1 MLNGPI
7 NCEDPT
13 LGRSMTSHNNSPKRG
28 KVFEED
34 DVVHLLSAAIAREG
48 GQSAFAKRHGL
59 DRSGVNM
66 VLHGKKRVND
76 SVAAALGLRRV
87 YVAK

>member
-1 MLNGPI
+1 MI
-7 NCEDPT
+7 S
-13 LGRSMTSHNNSPKRG
+13 RNNSHKRG

-34 DVVHLLSAAIAREG
+34 DVVDLLSAAIKREG
-48 GQSAFAKRHGL
+48 GQTAFAKRHGL

-66 VLHGKKRVND
+66 ILHRKKRVND

-87 YVAK
+87 YVTK

>member
-1 MLNGPI
+1 
-7 NCEDPT
+7 
-13 LGRSMTSHNNSPKRG
+13 MTNRNNSHKRG
-28 KVFEED
+28 KLFEEG
-34 DVVHLLSAAIAREG
+34 DVVHLLSAAIEREG

-66 VLHGKKRVND
+66 ILHGKKRVND

-87 YVAK
+87 YIAK

>member
-1 MLNGPI
+1 
-7 NCEDPT
+7 
-13 LGRSMTSHNNSPKRG
+13 MTSRNTSRKWG
-28 KVFEED
+28 TVFEED
-34 DVVHLLSAAIAREG
+34 DVVHLLSAAIEREG

-66 VLHGKKRVND
+66 ILHRKKRVND
-76 SVAAALGLRRV
+76 PVAAALGLRRV